1 MALDGAVDGAGTQH
15 ASMKRELDPPQVL
28 HAYNPHADRYDEL
41 LLTYYKRGLGKGRK
55 KFTFLFCQGT
65 VI

>member
-1 MALDGAVDGAGTQH
+1 MQTVMMN
-15 ASMKRELDPPQVL
+15 SF
-28 HAYNPHADRYDEL
+28 
-41 LLTYYKRGLGKGRK
+41 LTYYKRGLGKGRK